1 MAQVIVTIAGR
12 TYRMNCED
20 GQEGH
25 LQRLA
30 REVDDRM
37 AGLRGSFGEIGD
49 QRLVVMTALTVAD
62 ELDTARSR
70 IASLEEALEQ
80 TTRRVARLLDT
91 LGSTKD

>member
-62 ELDTARSR
+62 ELDSARSR
-70 IASLEEALEQ
+70 VASLEDALEQ
-80 TTRRVARLLDT
+80 ATRRVTRLLDA
-91 LGSTKD
+91 LGATKD